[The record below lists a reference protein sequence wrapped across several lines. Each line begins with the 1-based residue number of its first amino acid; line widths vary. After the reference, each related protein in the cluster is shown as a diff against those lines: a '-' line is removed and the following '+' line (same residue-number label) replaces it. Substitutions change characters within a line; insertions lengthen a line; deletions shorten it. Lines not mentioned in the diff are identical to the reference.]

1 MNHFSERRSRL
12 FGASGDGEVKS
23 RFPVTHADRDAQ
35 KRLLLGYPINFNSP
49 PEAFFRWRE
58 QLQSKGIGRF
68 AWNNG
73 GNPYQPAPV
82 SYNSHAYERELIE
95 RFGKIYRFPA
105 GQLWGFLSNSGTD
118 SNMQGM
124 YMGRTLLKGRTG
136 RLPKCYFT
144 REAHYSIQILADQL
158 GLESV
163 FVDTLPDAGLDPQ
176 DLARKMAANRND
188 PVLVVA
194 TVGTTFKGGIDRIEK
209 IQEVV
214 QGQPAYVH
222 VDAALFGGY
231 LPHTL
236 FAPAVHYT
244 GSGACR
250 PRYDSLAVSCHKFF
264 GFHSPAGLFISSKAT
279 FDEFNRLFSRVHSP
293 EYIGHVPGTIA
304 CSRDA
309 VKPAEFYYYSSP
321 EDLARQAGDVKV
333 MLDNSQYL
341 LKALQMHF
349 PRLLPRRVNE
359 ASNII
364 FFKQP
369 APWIV
374 DKYSLATM
382 KLAGV
387 DFAHVVVMPHVTQS
401 VIDEFLSDLEEGSH
415 G

>member
-1 MNHFSERRSRL
+1 MNYFSECRPRL
-12 FGASGDGEVKS
+12 PVASEDGES
-23 RFPVTHADRDAQ
+23 PLFLTCADDNPQ
-35 KRLLLGYPINFNSP
+35 KRLLLGYPINFNP
-49 PEAFFRWRE
+49 PPKAFFRWRE
-58 QLQSKGIGRF
+58 HLRNKGVGRF

-82 SYNSHAYERELIE
+82 SYNSHEFERELIE
-95 RFGKIYRFPA
+95 RFGEIYRFPA
-105 GQLWGFLSNSGTD
+105 GRLWGFLSNSGTD

-144 REAHYSIQILADQL
+144 REAHYSIQILTDQL
-158 GLESV
+158 GLERV
-163 FVDTLPDAGLDPQ
+163 FVETLPDASLDPQ
-176 DLARKMAANRND
+176 DLARKIAAHRKD

-194 TVGTTFKGGIDRIEK
+194 TVGTTFKGGIDRIEA

-214 QGQPAYVH
+214 REHPAYVH

-236 FAPAVHYT
+236 FAPAIHYSED
-244 GSGACR
+244 SGCR

-264 GFHSPAGLFISSKAT
+264 GFHSPAGLFITTQAT
-279 FDEFNRLFSRVHSP
+279 FDEFNALFSRIHSP

-309 VKPAEFYYYSSP
+309 VKPAEFFYYASP
-321 EDLARQAGDVKV
+321 EDFARQAEDVKA
-333 MLDNSQYL
+333 MLDNTQYL
-341 LKALQMHF
+341 LKALQAHF
-349 PRLLPRRVNE
+349 AHLLPRRVCE

-369 APWIV
+369 ARWIV
-374 DKYSLATM
+374 NKYSLATM
-382 KLAGV
+382 KLDGV

-401 VIDEFLSDLEEGSH
+401 VIDEFLSDLERSH